1 MKPTLVVMAAGIGSR
16 YGGLKQIEPVGPSG
30 EIVIDYSIYDA
41 IRAGFG
47 RVVFIIRREIE
58 TAFRAIS
65 DAHFAGRIACDYV
78 FQELD
83 RLPAGFAAPPGRV
96 KPWGTGHAL
105 LVCREAV
112 REPFA
117 AINADDFYGRR
128 SFAALADFLRGVR
141 PDSTDYALVG
151 FTLRNTLS
159 EHGAVARGICAADER
174 GRLTSIVERLKIEK
188 AGAGAR
194 YEENGEWRPL
204 TGDEPVSMNMWAFTP
219 RIFESLDAGFRRFL
233 PGALAQP
240 KAEFLIPTHVG
251 EEVAAGRARVQVLET
266 PEPWLG
272 VTYPEDKPAVAAGIR
287 ERIARGEYPDNLW
300 AD

>member
-1 MKPTLVVMAAGIGSR
+1 VKPTLAVMAAGIGSR

-47 RVVFIIRREIE
+47 RVVFIIRRDIE
-58 TAFRAIS
+58 AAFRAIS

-83 RLPAGFAAPPGRV
+83 RLPPGFAAPPGRV

-105 LVCREAV
+105 LMCREAV

-128 SFAALADFLRGVR
+128 SFAALAEYLRGVR

-159 EHGAVARGICAADER
+159 EHGSVARGVCAADER

-188 AGAGAR
+188 AGDGAR

-219 RIFESLDAGFRRFL
+219 RLFESLEAGFRRFL

-251 EEVAAGRARVQVLET
+251 GEVAAGRATVRVLET
-266 PEPWLG
+266 PEQWLG

-287 ERIARGEYPDNLW
+287 ERIARGEYPANLW
-300 AD
+300 AE

>member
-1 MKPTLVVMAAGIGSR
+1 MKPTLAVMAAGIGSR

-47 RVVFIIRREIE
+47 RVVFIIRRDIE
-58 TAFRAIS
+58 AAFRAIS

-83 RLPAGFAAPPGRV
+83 RLPPGFAAPPGRV

-105 LVCREAV
+105 LMCREAV

-128 SFAALADFLRGVR
+128 SFAALAEYLRGVR

-159 EHGAVARGICAADER
+159 EHGSVARGVCAADER

-188 AGAGAR
+188 AGDGAR

-219 RIFESLDAGFRRFL
+219 RLFESLEAGFRRFL

-251 EEVAAGRARVQVLET
+251 GEVAAGRATVRVLET
-266 PEPWLG
+266 PEQWLG

-287 ERIARGEYPDNLW
+287 ERIARGEYPANLW
-300 AD
+300 AE

>member
-47 RVVFIIRREIE
+47 RVVFIIRRDIE
-58 TAFRAIS
+58 AAFRAIS

-83 RLPAGFAAPPGRV
+83 RLPAGFAVAPGRA

-105 LVCREAV
+105 LMCRDAV

-128 SFAALADFLRGVR
+128 SFAALADYLRGVR

-159 EHGAVARGICAADER
+159 EHGTVARGVCATDAS

-188 AGAGAR
+188 AGNGAR
-194 YEENGEWRPL
+194 YEADGAWHSL
-204 TGDEPVSMNMWAFTP
+204 TGDELVSMNLWGFTP
-219 RIFESLDAGFRRFL
+219 RLFESLDAGFRRFL
-233 PGALAQP
+233 PGALGQP

-251 EEVAAGRARVQVLET
+251 DEVAAGRATVRVLDT
-266 PEPWLG
+266 PEHWLG
-272 VTYPEDKPAVAAGIR
+272 VTYPADKPAVAAGIR
-287 ERIARGEYPDNLW
+287 ERIARGEYPSNLW
-300 AD
+300 AS